1 LHINGHLQYHAK
13 SFSTLVNS
21 AVGVKEMVHRTFKG
35 AVPHTNGKMIERD
48 LIKRYNTLQALRNI
62 IDGSLDLRYNNLLG
76 HGYFQDNVFRSLL
89 SSWYATSATINN
101 TGEIGIFI
109 YYYYLILLK
118 LLFFC

>member
-1 LHINGHLQYHAK
+1 LQCHAK

-62 IDGSLDLRYNNLLG
+62 ADGSLDLRYNNGLLG

-89 SSWYATSATINN
+89 SSWYATSTPDMIND
-101 TGEIGIFI
+101 TEEIGIFYYI
-109 YYYYLILLK
+109 YYYYLILLI
-118 LLFFC
+118 LFFH